1 MRASFQTVGEHEQ
14 RCGGDISNV
23 RPATSD
29 VGVRAQQDLGA
40 SSMRRLSMNEATT
53 RQWSFEE
60 DVRAYA
66 AAGYQGI
73 GAWRNKI
80 EACGLDRA
88 VQLLREHNLGVAN
101 LCAAGQYTD
110 PPTEEGLKR
119 RIADTRKAIETAA
132 RIEAETLIILVGP
145 IRSFTSSQ
153 AFKVLG
159 RALEEVVPYAERNGV
174 RLALEPTHPMYR
186 ADTSFLMTLAEAIDV
201 CEAFESP
208 CLGVYIDVYHVGW
221 DNTVYEQIKR
231 ARGRILGV
239 QLSDWKRETKSL
251 EDWGLPGEGV
261 MPLRA
266 LLEAV
271 EAAGW
276 DGLYDVEVFSD
287 TTEPGDYPRVLR
299 HCREWFDAVWSE

>member
-1 MRASFQTVGEHEQ
+1 
-14 RCGGDISNV
+14 
-23 RPATSD
+23 
-29 VGVRAQQDLGA
+29 
-40 SSMRRLSMNEATT
+40 MNEATT
-53 RQWSFEE
+53 QKWSFEE

-88 VQLLREHNLGVAN
+88 VQLLREHDLGVAN
-101 LCAAGQYTD
+101 LCAAGQYTAS
-110 PPTEEGLKR
+110 PTQEGFEN

-132 RIEAETLIILVGP
+132 RIEADTLIILVGP
-145 IRSFTSSQ
+145 IASLTSPQ
-153 AFKVLG
+153 AFEVLR
-159 RALEEVVPYAERNGV
+159 RALDEVLPYAEQNGV

-186 ADTSFLMTLAEAIDV
+186 ADTSFVVTLAEAIGV
-201 CEAFESP
+201 CEQFESSH
-208 CLGVYIDVYHVGW
+208 LGVYIDVYHVGW
-221 DNTVYEQIKR
+221 DNTIYEQIAR
-231 ARGRILGV
+231 ARGRIFGV

-251 EDWGLPGEGV
+251 QDWGLPGEGV
-261 MPLRA
+261 LPLRA

-287 TTEPGDYPRVLR
+287 STQPSDYPTVLR
-299 HCREWFDAVWSE
+299 HCREWFDGVWSR